1 MRKAA
6 PRESHEFEARCVF
19 YVRTFIKGG
28 SRSVARATR
37 PASPPDVFASGGE
50 EEARA
55 MRAAL
60 ASQVAS
66 QSTLHEC
73 EVRARGPHAILGA
86 STVLHPKMQ

>member
-6 PRESHEFEARCVF
+6 PRRELAVYSIAQAE
-19 YVRTFIKGG
+19 RTFIKGG

-73 EVRARGPHAILGA
+73 EVRAGGPHAILGA